1 MSKISHYQK
10 NLTDFFEFSDVNYS
24 DLSVDL
30 LKKSKKLIL
39 NTKKYSDYSN
49 YYNRLTMKYTFK
61 LPGITHY
68 PIQMNEDIIPIN
80 NYKKNKIN
88 IRKLLIRNSQL
99 STSLEKNSDDHPK
112 KMKTIYN
119 NIFLNKSDNS
129 INANG
134 FLKYIDAFNNMDDA
148 VHKYVTYKEK
158 YFVDKNKDGNKK
170 LLKEYIEKEKSNQ
183 NEISF
188 DKEIIYKKENIF
200 TIKDIEVK
208 LRCDTV
214 MILFTDED
222 NNKISKIKF
231 PFKYIPLFY
240 GINFNSLKLF
250 FFSVIDYDI
259 NSNKFILNKEKF
271 INVYKEYLNNS
282 RFYNIDCILLNHSQM
297 SYLKY
302 DWIIYNEKTIKKF
315 KFKIYMPKIKVRFKY
330 LNGYKTSLIKS
341 LDSTHLS
348 YLLLEK
354 FKDWDLF
361 LVDSF
366 CLIKEFR
373 KTINQVLSYS
383 PTINNKNIKLNLD
396 KTKIKL
402 YRKKLNKNS
411 LSFFISFFNDNDLNG
426 KNVLFDIKTPKIQI
440 NYKDTDIEPY
450 EKIYNLNLKESIQL
464 NKMKRSFWPED
475 IVNKCLKIKE
485 GKSIYFKKKI
495 ETKLELDKNIFDFD
509 SDLFKYIKRQKEFLN
524 MIQNSKKLKINLY
537 FPKIYWY
544 INVFEN
550 NSFIEK
556 IYLMNREEFEELF
569 EKPMKEW
576 YKFIIN
582 NINKI
587 KSSSKSAK
595 NLNDQKYP
603 NYLYSSKDISKIR
616 KGSVRHSVKVFSST
630 PLLNQDNA

>member
-1 MSKISHYQK
+1 
-10 NLTDFFEFSDVNYS
+10 
-24 DLSVDL
+24 
-30 LKKSKKLIL
+30 
-39 NTKKYSDYSN
+39 
-49 YYNRLTMKYTFK
+49 
-61 LPGITHY
+61 
-68 PIQMNEDIIPIN
+68 
-80 NYKKNKIN
+80 
-88 IRKLLIRNSQL
+88 
-99 STSLEKNSDDHPK
+99 
-112 KMKTIYN
+112 
-119 NIFLNKSDNS
+119 
-129 INANG
+129 
-134 FLKYIDAFNNMDDA
+134 
-148 VHKYVTYKEK
+148 
-158 YFVDKNKDGNKK
+158 
-170 LLKEYIEKEKSNQ
+170 
-183 NEISF
+183 
-188 DKEIIYKKENIF
+188 
-200 TIKDIEVK
+200 
-208 LRCDTV
+208 
-214 MILFTDED
+214 
-222 NNKISKIKF
+222 
-231 PFKYIPLFY
+231 
-240 GINFNSLKLF
+240 
-250 FFSVIDYDI
+250 
-259 NSNKFILNKEKF
+259 
-271 INVYKEYLNNS
+271 
-282 RFYNIDCILLNHSQM
+282 M

-426 KNVLFDIKTPKIQI
+426 KNLLFDIKTPKIQI

-630 PLLNQDNA
+630 PLLNQDNV